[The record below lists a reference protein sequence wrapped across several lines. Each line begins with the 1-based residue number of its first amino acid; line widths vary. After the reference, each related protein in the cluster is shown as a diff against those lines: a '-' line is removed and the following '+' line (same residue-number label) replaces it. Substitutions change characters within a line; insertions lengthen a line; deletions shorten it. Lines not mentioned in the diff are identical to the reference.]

1 MLYNLI
7 GTFVIAGVVILFI
20 WFLRGLM
27 LTPLKKGEHTQL
39 TVLVR
44 VTGREPALEQTVK
57 GLGWLRS
64 NGTLPGT
71 VVLVDNGMDEET
83 VQVAE
88 KLARSVAGVCYR
100 REEVDVWPPR
110 SGPKNCT
117 EGSTP

>member
-7 GTFVIAGVVILFI
+7 GTFVIAGGVILFI

-83 VQVAE
+83 AQVAE

-100 REEVDVWPPR
+100 RE
-110 SGPKNCT
+110 
-117 EGSTP
+117 